1 VELQTLWKFIEENTK
16 TGIIRPSNSLCGS
29 LVLFVRKKDRSLQL
43 CVDYWSLNRLMHK
56 NRYLISL
63 VTDLL
68 DAPKKAHYY
77 MKIDLRSAYYL
88 MHITKGNEW
97 KTAFRTRYG
106 SFEWLVMPFDLSNVL
121 SAF

>member
-1 VELQTLWKFIEENTK
+1 
-16 TGIIRPSNSLCGS
+16 
-29 LVLFVRKKDRSLQL
+29 
-43 CVDYWSLNRLMHK
+43 MHK